1 MQITFSWIW
10 TNRQILILQKFR
22 SAWKKK
28 TVDWLGIW
36 NVMLRDSFWR
46 LSTDGRIR
54 INNAR
59 LVDSPETLNPK
70 SKVNDL

>member
-59 LVDSPETLNPK
+59 LVDSPETSNPK

>member
-36 NVMLRDSFWR
+36 NVMVRDSFWR

-54 INNAR
+54 INNAC